1 MKRNQNSYDMN
12 ENIPNDPM
20 MLMSFVNMKLRDRY
34 ATLDELCDDLNI
46 DRHWLEEKLG
56 AVGME
61 YSPDH
66 NKFW

>member
-1 MKRNQNSYDMN
+1 
-12 ENIPNDPM
+12 M

-34 ATLDELCDDLNI
+34 TTLDELCDDLNI

-61 YSPDH
+61 YSPEH

>member
-1 MKRNQNSYDMN
+1 
-12 ENIPNDPM
+12 M
-20 MLMSFVNMKLRDRY
+20 MLMSFVNMKLRDGVISPM
-34 ATLDELCDDLNI
+34 DGIGPDDLNI

-61 YSPDH
+61 YSPEH